1 MTKIHTTLLT
11 HTSQCTV
18 FTTVIFLQILFF
30 FPAVLCASGD
40 PLEKMLPSA
49 GFSKNWGPAPDEK
62 TTTYTKDTL
71 YTYINGEAE
80 LYMPYGFSNLVS
92 ALYRKQ
98 GDLGSALVVD
108 IFQVRST
115 IDAFGIYSYYRNPDA
130 EKISIGGSG
139 FIDESQLMFY
149 KDRYFVRLSASGDI
163 PERDVFIAC
172 AQAIAKKIPGKSAP
186 PNELALL
193 KVPGIVHGTEKYTA
207 QSVLG
212 YAFFKKGL
220 TADGTL
226 SGRPIKA
233 FVILDKSA
241 KEAAETFS
249 KYSAYLKEKGGK
261 PQLNKGARGVVT
273 LVGRDPLYK
282 GVLVRRSG
290 RYVFGI
296 TNLNTP

>member
-1 MTKIHTTLLT
+1 MTNTALLKY
-11 HTSQCTV
+11 TSQRTV
-18 FTTVIFLQILFF
+18 FTVVIFLQILFF
-30 FPAVLCASGD
+30 FPAALRASGAS
-40 PLEKMLPSA
+40 LEKILPSA
-49 GFSKNWGPAPDEK
+49 GFSKDWGPAPDEK
-62 TTTYTKDTL
+62 ATTYTKDTL

-80 LYMPYGFSNLVS
+80 LYMPYGFSTLVS
-92 ALYRKQ
+92 ALYKKQ
-98 GDLGSALVVD
+98 GDPDSVLVVD
-108 IFQVRST
+108 IFQMRSA

-149 KDRYFVRLSASGDI
+149 KDRYFVRLSASGDN
-163 PERDVFIAC
+163 PERNVFISC
-172 AQAIAKKIPGKSAP
+172 AQAIAKKLPGKSAP
-186 PNELALL
+186 PDELALL
-193 KVPGIVHGTEKYTA
+193 KVPGLVPGTEKYTA

-233 FVILDKSA
+233 FVILDNSA
-241 KEAAETFS
+241 KEATETFS

-261 PQLNKGARGVVT
+261 PQLNKGTKGVVT
-273 LVGRDPLYK
+273 LVARDPLYK